1 MDIRKAWKFRID
13 KATRVSYNYFSDMNV
28 AKWSDYYGKKG
39 DETKRFILEKAL
51 SLFAEKGFK
60 NVTMKDICMETGLS
74 RGGLYRHYESTHQI
88 FSEIVDTLMSRQDN
102 ELSEKMKNKVPAP
115 IILDEILERYK
126 KEMLDSSGSLSIA
139 ILEFY
144 SENQS
149 DNNDNMLFKQYLY
162 SKEMWKN
169 FISYGVER
177 GEFKKVDSEE
187 MIDLIIFSYQGV
199 RMFATILP
207 IDEHIPERLISHVK
221 KALLGG

>member
-1 MDIRKAWKFRID
+1 M
-13 KATRVSYNYFSDMNV
+13 
-28 AKWSDYYGKKG
+28 
-39 DETKRFILEKAL
+39 

>member
-1 MDIRKAWKFRID
+1 M
-13 KATRVSYNYFSDMNV
+13 
-28 AKWSDYYGKKG
+28 GKKG

-115 IILDEILERYK
+115 IILDDILERYK

-149 DNNDNMLFKQYLY
+149 NNNDNMLFEQYLY
-162 SKEMWKN
+162 SKDMWKN

-187 MIDLIIFSYQGV
+187 IIDLIIFSYQGV

-207 IDEHIPERLISHVK
+207 IDEHIPKRIISHVK

>member
-1 MDIRKAWKFRID
+1 M
-13 KATRVSYNYFSDMNV
+13 
-28 AKWSDYYGKKG
+28 GKKG

-149 DNNDNMLFKQYLY
+149 HNNDNKLFKQYLY

>member
-1 MDIRKAWKFRID
+1 MSQNGAI
-13 KATRVSYNYFSDMNV
+13 TM
-28 AKWSDYYGKKG
+28 GKKG

-149 DNNDNMLFKQYLY
+149 DNNDNMLFKQNLY

>member
-1 MDIRKAWKFRID
+1 M
-13 KATRVSYNYFSDMNV
+13 
-28 AKWSDYYGKKG
+28 GKKG

-149 DNNDNMLFKQYLY
+149 DNNDNMLFKQNLY

>member
-1 MDIRKAWKFRID
+1 MSQNGAI
-13 KATRVSYNYFSDMNV
+13 TM
-28 AKWSDYYGKKG
+28 GKKG

-88 FSEIVDTLMSRQDN
+88 FAEIVDTLMSRQDN

>member
-1 MDIRKAWKFRID
+1 M
-13 KATRVSYNYFSDMNV
+13 SQ
-28 AKWSDYYGKKG
+28 KWSDYCGKKRRRNQKIYFRKG
-39 DETKRFILEKAL
+39 IVFIC
-51 SLFAEKGFK
+51 EKGIK

-102 ELSEKMKNKVPAP
+102 ELSQKMKNKVPAP

-149 DNNDNMLFKQYLY
+149 GNNDNMLLKQYLY
-162 SKEMWKN
+162 SKDMWKN

-207 IDEHIPERLISHVK
+207 IDEQIPERIISHVK

>member
-1 MDIRKAWKFRID
+1 M
-13 KATRVSYNYFSDMNV
+13 
-28 AKWSDYYGKKG
+28 GKKG

-149 DNNDNMLFKQYLY
+149 SGNDNVLFEQYLY
-162 SKEMWKN
+162 SKDMWSN

>member
-1 MDIRKAWKFRID
+1 M
-13 KATRVSYNYFSDMNV
+13 
-28 AKWSDYYGKKG
+28 GKKG

-144 SENQS
+144 S
-149 DNNDNMLFKQYLY
+149 
-162 SKEMWKN
+162 
-169 FISYGVER
+169 
-177 GEFKKVDSEE
+177 
-187 MIDLIIFSYQGV
+187 
-199 RMFATILP
+199 
-207 IDEHIPERLISHVK
+207 
-221 KALLGG
+221 

>member
-1 MDIRKAWKFRID
+1 MSQNGAI
-13 KATRVSYNYFSDMNV
+13 TM
-28 AKWSDYYGKKG
+28 GKKG

-149 DNNDNMLFKQYLY
+149 ENNDNMLFKQYLY

-177 GEFKKVDSEE
+177 GEFKKGDSEE

>member
-1 MDIRKAWKFRID
+1 MSQNGAI
-13 KATRVSYNYFSDMNV
+13 TM
-28 AKWSDYYGKKG
+28 GKKG

-139 ILEFY
+139 ILEFS

-207 IDEHIPERLISHVK
+207 IDEQIPERLISHVK

>member
-1 MDIRKAWKFRID
+1 M
-13 KATRVSYNYFSDMNV
+13 
-28 AKWSDYYGKKG
+28 GKKG

-115 IILDEILERYK
+115 IILDDILERYK

-149 DNNDNMLFKQYLY
+149 NNNDNMLFKQYLY
-162 SKEMWKN
+162 SKDMWKN

-187 MIDLIIFSYQGV
+187 IIDLIIFSYQGV

-207 IDEHIPERLISHVK
+207 IDEHIPKRIISHVK